1 MILLV
6 LTLPYSLFINSY
18 YIVFYLLIILGLNRR
33 LILIRGWRSIN
44 KYRKI
49 GRIRNLSL
57 IVSFE
62 IILTFMVFLP
72 FLLNKR
78 FNLTSYWRFR
88 LLPLITIWILIFLI
102 ENNRRPFDLRE
113 GESELVSGFNTEYI
127 GLLFTFFFL
136 AEYGN
141 TIISARLT
149 YTVFFAF
156 NFFLI
161 YFIILFLLIRAPY
174 PRLKFRDII
183 SLTWISFLP
192 VTFIIWV
199 FFIQSVDI

>member
-1 MILLV
+1 M
-6 LTLPYSLFINSY
+6 
-18 YIVFYLLIILGLNRR
+18 
-33 LILIRGWRSIN
+33 ILIRGWRRIN

-57 IVSFE
+57 IVRFE
-62 IILTFMVFLP
+62 IILTFIIFLP

-78 FNLTSYWRFR
+78 FNLTSYWSFR
-88 LLPLITIWILIFLI
+88 ILPLISIWILIFLI
-102 ENNRRPFDLRE
+102 ENNRRPFDLSE

-141 TIISARLT
+141 TIISASLT
-149 YTVFFAF
+149 YTVFFTF

-183 SLTWISFLP
+183 SLTWIRFLP

-199 FFIQSVDI
+199 FFIQIVDL